1 LYSALQSI
9 NPTSLKAL
17 AKEQT
22 DLILKK
28 IASGAEDHKSMK
40 DYVKFLMKKFDGNS
54 DGILTFDELISG
66 MKQIHINLSLKE
78 KV

>member
-1 LYSALQSI
+1 
-9 NPTSLKAL
+9 
-17 AKEQT
+17 
-22 DLILKK
+22 
-28 IASGAEDHKSMK
+28 MK